1 MKYFIVFAIL
11 LVVIAVYIQFAKY
24 FNIVDQPNTRSSH
37 DKVTIRGGGIIF
49 PIGVLFWFLLSGF
62 QNPMFFLGLAI
73 ISVTSFWDDIS
84 QLSSWTRL
92 VVQSVAISLLISDLG
107 FHQYNWWIWFLFF
120 IAAIGIIN
128 AFNFMDGIN
137 GITGAYSLSVIAG
150 LWLINT
156 YQHQFIDNDLM
167 YFISIGIVVFCLFNF
182 RKKAICFAGDVGAV
196 SIAFILIFLIA
207 KLIILT
213 ANPFYLL
220 VLSVYGIDSILTI
233 LYRLWNNENI
243 FEAHRK
249 HLYQLLANE
258 FKIPHIKV
266 ASTYAIIQFII
277 SLLIYF
283 AITKD
288 YSIFAFWTIGLSIS
302 TILIL
307 IYAAVRIKIAKSM

>member
-1 MKYFIVFAIL
+1 MEMNRRNISTIFLIL
-11 LVVIAVYIQFAKY
+11 GMA
-24 FNIVDQPNTRSSH
+24 
-37 DKVTIRGGGIIF
+37 
-49 PIGVLFWFLLSGF
+49 LL
-62 QNPMFFLGLAI
+62 
-73 ISVTSFWDDIS
+73 
-84 QLSSWTRL
+84 
-92 VVQSVAISLLISDLG
+92 
-107 FHQYNWWIWFLFF
+107 
-120 IAAIGIIN
+120 AIGIST
-128 AFNFMDGIN
+128 D
-137 GITGAYSLSVIAG
+137 
-150 LWLINT
+150 NT
-156 YQHQFIDNDLM
+156 IFSQ
-167 YFISIGIVVFCLFNF
+167 
-182 RKKAICFAGDVGAV
+182 V

-258 FKIPHIKV
+258 YKIPHIKV